1 MEPNATG
8 GRAMK
13 KLIAIVAFT
22 ASAIATPAFA
32 QSPYQ
37 DFRAGYGVPPYG
49 YEGPGV
55 IYDNA
60 APWQGGYYVYGM
72 VPGDPWYRNGGVVTG
87 AVQPNH

>member
-1 MEPNATG
+1 
-8 GRAMK
+8 MK

-22 ASAIATPAFA
+22 ASVVATPAFA

-37 DFRAGYGVPPYG
+37 SPYQGFRAGYLLPPYA
-49 YEGPGV
+49 YERPGI

-60 APWQGGYYVYGM
+60 APWQAGFYDYGM
-72 VPGDPWYRNGGVVTG
+72 VDPWYRNGGIVTG

>member
-1 MEPNATG
+1 
-8 GRAMK
+8 MK

-22 ASAIATPAFA
+22 ASVIATPAFA

-37 DFRAGYGVPPYG
+37 VPYQDLRTGYVLPPPYA
-49 YEGPGV
+49 YERPGM

-60 APWQGGYYVYGM
+60 APWQGGFYDYGM